1 MSKDIYIFFYW
12 NFLAKVMAIVR
23 NVFQRK
29 KASMADHMHYANGSF
44 HMFWTFYIP
53 SNWGR
58 MEKIY
63 SIRFLP

>member
-1 MSKDIYIFFYW
+1 
-12 NFLAKVMAIVR
+12 MAIVR

-63 SIRFLP
+63 TIRFLP